1 MASSG
6 QALATAGGTPSLPS
20 FFLQPARRGLPIT
33 IYEIA
38 LSTVLSNDVIHRL
51 QFEDWVPFHVERVFL
66 FFADPENL
74 PRIMP
79 PATATR
85 IDRVRLVP
93 PPSLP
98 VSLPENFG
106 QLAGAGSEFDTSF
119 RIVPHLPLR
128 TRWVARITEFEWNHH
143 FADIQVKGPFRS
155 WYHRHEMTAETRED
169 HAGTVVRDR
178 IECDL
183 GFGVLGD
190 FGLRILSSQIERT
203 FRYRQRVLSQL
214 LES

>member
-1 MASSG
+1 MNHHA
-6 QALATAGGTPSLPS
+6 
-20 FFLQPARRGLPIT
+20 
-33 IYEIA
+33 
-38 LSTVLSNDVIHRL
+38 
-51 QFEDWVPFHVERVFL
+51 QFEHWVPFPIERVFL

-85 IDRVRLVP
+85 IDHVRIVP
-93 PPSLP
+93 PPSP
-98 VSLPENFG
+98 TASVPESFA

-119 RIVPHLPLR
+119 RVVPMFPLR
-128 TRWVARITEFEWNHH
+128 MRWVARITEFEWNRH

-155 WYHRHEMTAETRED
+155 WYHRHEMEAETRGD
-169 HAGTVVRDR
+169 VAGTLVRDR

-190 FGLRILSSQIERT
+190 FALRILSAKIAGT
-203 FRYRQRVLSQL
+203 FRYRQRVLPQL
-214 LES
+214 LKS